1 MDKENS
7 KVLRDI
13 HVFLAHAIRLE
24 ADAAAGFEDLA
35 EAMATLGNREV
46 EQFFRTMA
54 AYSRKHLAEATAR
67 AGFRHPPEL
76 APEEWEWPG
85 GSSPELAGWTGV
97 DGMMGVD
104 AALDLALQSE
114 CRGRDFYALVAE
126 QTENEK
132 IRALA
137 AEFAAEEEDHVNQLE
152 NWLER
157 LEG

>member
-1 MDKENS
+1 MD

-46 EQFFRTMA
+46 EQFFRSMA
-54 AYSRKHLAEATAR
+54 AFSRKHLAEATAR

-76 APEEWEWPG
+76 APDEWEWPG
-85 GSSPELAGWTGV
+85 GSSPERAGWGGV
-97 DGMMGVD
+97 DGLMGVD

-114 CRGRDFYALVAE
+114 CRGRDFYAQVAE
-126 QTENEK
+126 RSGNEK
-132 IRALA
+132 IRVLA
-137 AEFAAEEEDHVNQLE
+137 AEFAAEEEEHVAQLE
-152 NWLER
+152 TWLAR